1 MSWKNS
7 FSDRSSYI
15 SQQMIKSA
23 RTATVDRKTGE
34 TEISLTLSL
43 DGTGHPDIRT
53 GVPFFDHMLTLFA
66 RHGLFDLIV
75 VAKGDI
81 EVDYHHTV
89 EDVGI
94 TLGQALAKALGDKE
108 GIRRYGSAYVPM
120 DEALAR
126 VVVDCSGRPFLAYE
140 APRGVEAIGMFP
152 FQLVEEF
159 LRAVAVQAGLTLH
172 VSILAGRDAHHMA
185 EAIFKA
191 LARALDVAVFRDERV
206 KGIPSTKGVL

>member
-1 MSWKNS
+1 MTTTA
-7 FSDRSSYI
+7 RSASI
-15 SQQMIKSA
+15 
-23 RTATVDRKTGE
+23 DRKTSE
-34 TEISLTLSL
+34 TEITLSISL
-43 DGTGHPDIRT
+43 DGEGKSSVRT
-53 GVPFFDHMLTLFA
+53 GIPFFEHMLTLFS
-66 RHGLFDLIV
+66 RHGLIDLDV
-75 VAKGDI
+75 EAKGDI

-89 EDVGI
+89 EDVGLA
-94 TLGQALAKALGDKE
+94 LGAAFTKALGDKS

-126 VVVDCSGRPFLAYE
+126 VVVDCSGRPYLVYE
-140 APRGVEAIGMFP
+140 VPRGVEAIGLFP

-159 LRAVAVQAGLTLH
+159 LRAFSVQAGLTLH

-191 LARALDVAVFRDERV
+191 LGRALDVAVSHDDRV

>member
-1 MSWKNS
+1 MSTSN
-7 FSDRSSYI
+7 
-15 SQQMIKSA
+15 
-23 RTATVDRKTGE
+23 RTATIDRKTGE
-34 TEISLTLSL
+34 TEIKLTISV
-43 DGTGHPDIRT
+43 DGTGTSEIRT

-66 RHGLFDLIV
+66 RHGLFDLTV

-94 TLGQALAKALGDKE
+94 TLGQALAKALGEKA

-126 VVVDCSGRPFLAYE
+126 VVVDCSGRPFLSYE
-140 APRGVEAIGMFP
+140 APRGVEAIGLFP

-159 LRAVAVQAGLTLH
+159 LRAVSVQAGLTLH

-185 EAIFKA
+185 EAVFKA
-191 LARALDVAVFRDERV
+191 LGRALDVAVSRDERV

>member
-1 MSWKNS
+1 MS
-7 FSDRSSYI
+7 I
-15 SQQMIKSA
+15 ST
-23 RTATVDRKTGE
+23 RTASIDRKTSE
-34 TEISLTLSL
+34 TAIKMTLSL
-43 DGTGHPDIRT
+43 DGEGNSDVRT
-53 GVPFFDHMLTLFA
+53 GIPFFDHMLTLFA
-66 RHGLFDLIV
+66 RHGLFDLTV
-75 VAKGDI
+75 EAKGDI
-81 EVDYHHTV
+81 EVDFHHTV
-89 EDVGI
+89 EDTGI
-94 TLGQALAKALGDKE
+94 ALGQALAKALADKN

-140 APRGVEAIGMFP
+140 APRGVEAIGLFP

-159 LRAVAVQAGLTLH
+159 LRALAVNAGLTLH

-191 LARALDVAVFRDERV
+191 LGRALDIAVSHDERV

>member
-1 MSWKNS
+1 MT
-7 FSDRSSYI
+7 I
-15 SQQMIKSA
+15 PA
-23 RTATVDRKTGE
+23 RRASLERTTGE
-34 TEISLTLSL
+34 TRINLSLSL
-43 DGTGHPDIRT
+43 DGDGRSDIRT
-53 GVPFFDHMLTLFA
+53 SIPFFDHMLTLLS
-66 RHGLFDLIV
+66 RHGLLDLEIA
-75 VAKGDI
+75 AKGDI

-94 TLGQALAKALGDKE
+94 TLGQALAKALSDKS
-108 GIRRYGSAYVPM
+108 GIRRYGHAYVPM

-140 APRGVEAIGMFP
+140 APRGVEAIGLFP

-159 LRAVAVQAGLTLH
+159 LRAVAVNAGLTLH

-185 EAIFKA
+185 EAVFKA
-191 LARALDVAVFRDERV
+191 LGRALDIAVSHDDRV

>member
-1 MSWKNS
+1 MTAIA
-7 FSDRSSYI
+7 RSASI
-15 SQQMIKSA
+15 
-23 RTATVDRKTGE
+23 DRKTSE
-34 TEISLTLSL
+34 TEITLSISL
-43 DGTGHPDIRT
+43 DGEGKSSVRT
-53 GVPFFDHMLTLFA
+53 GIPFFDHMLTLFS
-66 RHGLFDLIV
+66 RHGLIDLDV

-89 EDVGI
+89 EDVGLA
-94 TLGQALAKALGDKE
+94 LGAAFTKALGDKS

-126 VVVDCSGRPFLAYE
+126 VVVDCSGRPYLAYE
-140 APRGVEAIGMFP
+140 VPRGVEAIGLFP

-159 LRAVAVQAGLTLH
+159 LRAFSVQAGLTLH

-191 LARALDVAVFRDERV
+191 LGRALDVAVSHDDRV

>member
-1 MSWKNS
+1 MT
-7 FSDRSSYI
+7 DTVRSASL
-15 SQQMIKSA
+15 
-23 RTATVDRKTGE
+23 DRKTTE
-34 TEISLTLSL
+34 TEITLRISL
-43 DGTGHPDIRT
+43 DGEGRSSVRT
-53 GVPFFDHMLTLFA
+53 GIPFFDHMLTLFS
-66 RHGLFDLIV
+66 RHSLIDLDIE
-75 VAKGDI
+75 AKGDI

-89 EDVGI
+89 EDVGLA
-94 TLGQALAKALGDKE
+94 LGAALTKALGDKS

-126 VVVDCSGRPFLAYE
+126 VVVDCSGRPYLAYE
-140 APRGVEAIGMFP
+140 VPRGVEAIGLFP

-159 LRAVAVQAGLTLH
+159 LRAFSVQAGLTLH

-191 LARALDVAVFRDERV
+191 MGRALDVAVSRDDRV

>member
-1 MSWKNS
+1 MT
-7 FSDRSSYI
+7 DTVRSASL
-15 SQQMIKSA
+15 
-23 RTATVDRKTGE
+23 DRKTTE
-34 TEISLTLSL
+34 TEITLHISL
-43 DGTGHPDIRT
+43 DGEGRSSVRT
-53 GVPFFDHMLTLFA
+53 GIPFFDHMLTLFS
-66 RHGLFDLIV
+66 RHSLIDLDIE
-75 VAKGDI
+75 AKGDI

-89 EDVGI
+89 EDVGLA
-94 TLGQALAKALGDKE
+94 LGAALTKALGDKS

-126 VVVDCSGRPFLAYE
+126 VVVDCSGRPYLAYE
-140 APRGVEAIGMFP
+140 VPRGVEAIGLFP

-159 LRAVAVQAGLTLH
+159 LRAFSVQAGLTLH

-191 LARALDVAVFRDERV
+191 LGRALDVAVSRDDRV

>member
-1 MSWKNS
+1 MS
-7 FSDRSSYI
+7 I
-15 SQQMIKSA
+15 SK
-23 RTATVDRKTGE
+23 RTASIDRKTSE
-34 TEISLTLSL
+34 TAIKMTLSL
-43 DGTGHPDIRT
+43 DGEGNSDVRT
-53 GVPFFDHMLTLFA
+53 GIPFFDHMLTLFA
-66 RHGLFDLIV
+66 RHGLFDLTV
-75 VAKGDI
+75 EAKGDI
-81 EVDYHHTV
+81 EVDFHHTV
-89 EDVGI
+89 EDTGI
-94 TLGQALAKALGDKE
+94 ALGQALAKALADKN

-140 APRGVEAIGMFP
+140 APRGVEAIGLFP

-159 LRAVAVQAGLTLH
+159 LRALAVNAGLTLH

-191 LARALDVAVFRDERV
+191 LGRALDIAVSHDERV